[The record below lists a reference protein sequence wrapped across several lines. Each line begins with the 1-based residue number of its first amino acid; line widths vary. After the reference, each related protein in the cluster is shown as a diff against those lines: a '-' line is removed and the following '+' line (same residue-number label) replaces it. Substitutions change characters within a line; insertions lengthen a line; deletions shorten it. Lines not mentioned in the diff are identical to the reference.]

1 MEKLKEENLTE
12 QELKEKVTEYNV
24 YIDESGDEGLHRG
37 SKYFILTAVLIEKD
51 KDIGI
56 SKCIDTIKE
65 NLEISIKKQLHWNLI
80 KGYPNKLMIMSDIG
94 EMDITIINIVVDTTK
109 INFIKSDEIYNY
121 FSGYLYERISW
132 FVENRNAVA
141 NINISSRG
149 NLSKEKLLN
158 FIRSN
163 SKKFKIEH
171 SRIKKVKIYPN
182 SQKKILQLADCCCS
196 ALGQALKYNDDKH
209 RKYISYI
216 CPRFYS
222 CNGKYLGYGL
232 KYVPGNTEYSK
243 EFSELIIYLKTNKK

>member
-1 MEKLKEENLTE
+1 MRD
-12 QELKEKVTEYNV
+12 
-24 YIDESGDEGLHRG
+24 YIGG
-37 SKYFILTAVLIEKD
+37 SRYFILTAVLIEKD

-56 SKCIDTIKE
+56 SKCIDIIKE

-109 INFIKSDEIYNY
+109 INFIKSDKIYNY

-132 FVENRNAVA
+132 FVENRNAIA

-163 SKKFKIEH
+163 DKKFKIEH
-171 SRIKKVKIYPN
+171 SRFKDVKIYPN
-182 SQKKILQLADCCCS
+182 SQKKIITTCRLL
-196 ALGQALKYNDDKH
+196 L
-209 RKYISYI
+209 
-216 CPRFYS
+216 
-222 CNGKYLGYGL
+222 
-232 KYVPGNTEYSK
+232 
-243 EFSELIIYLKTNKK
+243 